1 MFCDLSFA
9 SSGLQLVELKMTS
22 HNKSDCTHRS
32 RAQMSCSSTCRG
44 WVDVNWE
51 NIQLLMNTLYI
62 QLFVICMDVY
72 TNQKISNAFSID
84 FHLVSLQKMLKL
96 ETGLRSRGA
105 VCPLAEWGEG
115 GEAALFFFLGR
126 VVYWRLF

>member
-1 MFCDLSFA
+1 
-9 SSGLQLVELKMTS
+9 
-22 HNKSDCTHRS
+22 
-32 RAQMSCSSTCRG
+32 
-44 WVDVNWE
+44 
-51 NIQLLMNTLYI
+51 MNTLYI

-126 VVYWRLF
+126 VVYWRLFLSHIRVIGINRIGKPHASIIEFYLWPINALITFVPPCSSCSLHL